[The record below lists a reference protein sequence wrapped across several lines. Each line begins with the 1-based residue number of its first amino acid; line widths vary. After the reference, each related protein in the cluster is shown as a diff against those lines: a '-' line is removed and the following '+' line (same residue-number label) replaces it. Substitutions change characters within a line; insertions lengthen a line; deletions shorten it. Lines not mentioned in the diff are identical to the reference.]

1 MPTTASASCKYSFVE
16 TVEAMH
22 PFYVIR
28 AIGGLLFVLGSLI
41 MVYNVWRTI
50 RGDEPVDVTEQPTIA
65 AAPDLRPVP
74 AE

>member
-1 MPTTASASCKYSFVE
+1 VE

-22 PFYVIR
+22 PFYIIR
-28 AIGGLLFVLGSLI
+28 ATGGVLFVLGALF

-50 RGDEPVDVTEQPTIA
+50 RGDESVDIAEQPRIA
-65 AAPDLRPVP
+65 AAPELRAVP